1 MTNEEFKELYE
12 DALSHGWV
20 SSLDSAKAALQK
32 QAEKAYNAE
41 YYKKHKD
48 KWAKKAKDAS
58 NKADQAI
65 RKTLLGIRGKSSLN
79 RNAAKESEAMADA
92 ARKRTS
98 AQQRKMKEF
107 MDEVQR
113 KNKERDR
120 KLQERQLAQRR
131 ADNAYAAN
139 AKRRR
144 NAANNVDRSA
154 EEYYSYMNAMSDAA
168 GRHKKSADK
177 RAAANRTHREVEQRN
192 RSSYETKAREKSA
205 KIQRERKQDYK
216 PDLIDRKRMER
227 LGYRKKGSKNRSSSN
242 IRRSAMNS
250 KMW

>member
-1 MTNEEFKELYE
+1 MTNEQFKEIYN
-12 DALSHGWV
+12 DALAHGWV

-65 RKTLLGIRGKSSLN
+65 RKTLLGIRGKNSPN

-92 ARKRTS
+92 TRKRTS
-98 AQQRKMKEF
+98 AQQRK
-107 MDEVQR
+107 
-113 KNKERDR
+113 NKERDQ
-120 KLQERQLAQRR
+120 KLRERQLAQRR

-144 NAANNVDRSA
+144 NATENAKRSD
-154 EEYYSYMNAMSDAA
+154 EEYYSYMNAMSDVA
-168 GRHKKSADK
+168 GRRKKSADK
-177 RAAANRTHREVEQRN
+177 RASANRTRREVEQRN

-216 PDLIDRKRMER
+216 PDLIDHKRMER

-242 IRRSAMNS
+242 SRRSAMNS
-250 KMW
+250 KAW

>member
-1 MTNEEFKELYE
+1 MTNEQFKEIYN
-12 DALSHGWV
+12 DALAHGWV

-65 RKTLLGIRGKSSLN
+65 RRALN
-79 RNAAKESEAMADA
+79 KNGGRPKQSFKGFRESVAQEDA
-92 ARKRTS
+92 ARKRNA
-98 AQQRKMKEF
+98 AQKLKNEI
-107 MDEVQR
+107 R
-113 KNKERDR
+113 KN
-120 KLQERQLAQRR
+120 QEEYEKKIQRENAQRR
-131 ADNAYAAN
+131 ADTAYAAN

-144 NAANNVDRSA
+144 NATENAKRSD

-168 GRHKKSADK
+168 GRRKKSTDK
-177 RAAANRTHREVEQRN
+177 RASANRTRREVEQRN

-216 PDLIDRKRMER
+216 PDLIDHKRMER

-242 IRRSAMNS
+242 SRRSAMNS
-250 KMW
+250 KVW